1 MCERVPT
8 ASAFYG
14 GGGSF
19 ECSTFIYERVP
30 ITPYTKAV
38 QKTEAKLVSERSFA
52 CGHSFAR
59 LRYKPF
65 VFFQPLTLERI
76 TRGRVTTDNASRKTI
91 HRRCKEM
98 SSVRGVMSAGSST
111 EQLKEEVQSMGRLL
125 SRDEWK
131 ELFGKQKF
139 GIVDIPP
146 EMGLAIK
153 ADLDLP
159 WNKLRLLK
167 R

>member
-1 MCERVPT
+1 
-8 ASAFYG
+8 
-14 GGGSF
+14 
-19 ECSTFIYERVP
+19 
-30 ITPYTKAV
+30 
-38 QKTEAKLVSERSFA
+38 
-52 CGHSFAR
+52 
-59 LRYKPF
+59 
-65 VFFQPLTLERI
+65 
-76 TRGRVTTDNASRKTI
+76 
-91 HRRCKEM
+91 
-98 SSVRGVMSAGSST
+98 
-111 EQLKEEVQSMGRLL
+111 MGRLL